1 MKINQIINEFAPAGS
16 GGGTPP
22 RGPRTPDGDPWGGN
36 DGGEDPYGRPEP
48 EYYSRSIDYFGRFEA
63 DHFDDEVFDKATG
76 VFKGY
81 WDDEEGRVQIG
92 YFKFDDP
99 QRTGSDDPGMGWY
112 YEPQNE
118 SVADLGEGWKQNLAA
133 MGLAGL
139 TALSPTPAAAEPAQT
154 STVSTTVRGVSGDQ
168 IVNHKN
174 YQKYYDQALAGR
186 NTARAHQT
194 AQQIA
199 TLKVKADI
207 AKGINEQGMSEELA
221 MKHQRSH
228 STQKYADT
236 SSSLADRSFGQAER
250 DNVPRTADGHPT
262 VKYRFDGKAGHT
274 RVDPT
279 ITPTSVKRKDS
290 DRPIPA
296 FLKKDVDEG
305 WKDVVAGG
313 AMALGALGAQ
323 AQTADLSGYN
333 TQYLQQVAAG
343 EHARPMV
350 SVDDAK
356 AELQARAN
364 GKQTVAPATKPQ
376 ASSGYSKEYLQKAA
390 DPDRFGRYMISVEKA
405 QELLRNM
412 QEDVTEAK
420 PREREADY
428 GADYQDMVARLKQLA
443 GQGPRKTVWDAEK
456 RVYKTVP
463 RAEQPKK

>member
-1 MKINQIINEFAPAGS
+1 MEPAANVAETRKKSEADYGS
-16 GGGTPP
+16 DYQDMVRRVGKMAKQ
-22 RGPRTPDGDPWGGN
+22 GPRKTVWDP
-36 DGGEDPYGRPEP
+36 
-48 EYYSRSIDYFGRFEA
+48 
-63 DHFDDEVFDKATG
+63 
-76 VFKGY
+76 
-81 WDDEEGRVQIG
+81 
-92 YFKFDDP
+92 
-99 QRTGSDDPGMGWY
+99 
-112 YEPQNE
+112 
-118 SVADLGEGWKQNLAA
+118 
-133 MGLAGL
+133 
-139 TALSPTPAAAEPAQT
+139 
-154 STVSTTVRGVSGDQ
+154 
-168 IVNHKN
+168 
-174 YQKYYDQALAGR
+174 
-186 NTARAHQT
+186 
-194 AQQIA
+194 
-199 TLKVKADI
+199 
-207 AKGINEQGMSEELA
+207 
-221 MKHQRSH
+221 
-228 STQKYADT
+228 
-236 SSSLADRSFGQAER
+236 
-250 DNVPRTADGHPT
+250 
-262 VKYRFDGKAGHT
+262 
-274 RVDPT
+274 
-279 ITPTSVKRKDS
+279 VKRVYKTVPVNPPKDQGV
-290 DRPIPA
+290 A
-296 FLKKDVDEG
+296 EG